1 MYKDVRGD
9 TSQWPSKKQLHISVP
24 TPPLLF
30 HFFFFYQL
38 YDSLLSIKSTLK
50 TIPDIFFPLLK
61 PISHRETKA
70 KMSFAVSNMHL
81 SLCIPNSDCRR
92 LPAKEVLR
100 RAEESYLLSLIMFVR
115 HSVETAVTPGRAFVP
130 TCFYGGGTACG
141 RKREREEK
149 STLLSSGEASQKTHM
164 CCR

>member
-1 MYKDVRGD
+1 MI
-9 TSQWPSKKQLHISVP
+9 PS
-24 TPPLLF
+24 
-30 HFFFFYQL
+30 YQL
-38 YDSLLSIKSTLK
+38 SRLLKLSLTF
-50 TIPDIFFPLLK
+50 FFPLLK

-92 LPAKEVLR
+92 LPAKEVFR

-130 TCFYGGGTACG
+130 TCFYGAEGGGGAACG
-141 RKREREEK
+141 RKKEIGEK

>member
-9 TSQWPSKKQLHISVP
+9 TSQRPSKKQLHISVP

-30 HFFFFYQL
+30 HFFFTNCMIPSYQL
-38 YDSLLSIKSTLK
+38 SRLLKLSLTF
-50 TIPDIFFPLLK
+50 FFPLLK

-70 KMSFAVSNMHL
+70 KMRFAVSNMHL

-92 LPAKEVLR
+92 LPAKESLR
-100 RAEESYLLSLIMFVR
+100 LAEESYLLSLIMFVR

-130 TCFYGGGTACG
+130 TCFYGGGDSMWQ
-141 RKREREEK
+141 KERERREIHSPVK
-149 STLLSSGEASQKTHM
+149 W
-164 CCR
+164 